1 MFMHR
6 VVLILA
12 LSFAFAPRTAQ
23 AFFDPP
29 WITPAAPRAG
39 EIVSVNI
46 RMGVCD
52 AIAFNPIYP
61 QVTQNSNAIRVI
73 EYGDH
78 VTFQDFCIFDIG
90 TAVDPIGAF
99 PPGDYT
105 VTVDF
110 LYDDFLYGPT
120 IVNLGIIPFTVS
132 GETTAQPVPT
142 SSPPTLFALLL
153 FVFGLA
159 LYALRGRRQNPC

>member
-1 MFMHR
+1 MLHR
-6 VVLILA
+6 IVLILA
-12 LSFAFAPRTAQ
+12 LVLVLAAPDVY

-39 EIVSVNI
+39 DTVSVNI

-61 QVTQNSNAIRVI
+61 QVTQNGSAIRI
-73 EYGDH
+73 LEYGDH

-90 TAVDPIGAF
+90 TAVDQIGAF

-120 IVNLGIIPFTVS
+120 IINLGVIPFTVS
-132 GETTAQPVPT
+132 GETPAQPIPA
-142 SSPPTLFALLL
+142 SSPPALFALLL
-153 FVFGLA
+153 LVFGLA
-159 LYALRGRRQNPC
+159 LYALRTRRRSCC